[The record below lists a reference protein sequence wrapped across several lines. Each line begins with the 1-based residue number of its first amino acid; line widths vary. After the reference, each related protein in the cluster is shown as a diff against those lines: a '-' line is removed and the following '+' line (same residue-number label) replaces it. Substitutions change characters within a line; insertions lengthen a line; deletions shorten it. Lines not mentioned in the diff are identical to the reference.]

1 MPKYEEVDWD
11 KAECRGAYTN
21 LFYDIEEERN
31 FSAYQYIN
39 AVRSMCARCPIWFEC
54 LAYAFSNE
62 GFGVW
67 GGMTSLERRSIYEP
81 QKYPAQRRR
90 ALQDLGLYGITL
102 QRIKEA
108 YEHSSDDRS
117 MENGF
122 TYYRKNGVISNRRPR
137 E

>member
-1 MPKYEEVDWD
+1 MDRLWMRDALCAQSSPDLWFPEGSLHEVN
-11 KAECRGAYTN
+11 AE
-21 LFYDIEEERN
+21 
-31 FSAYQYIN
+31 
-39 AVRSMCARCPIWFEC
+39 ARRICKKCPVIDEC
-54 LAYAFSNE
+54 LAYAFGNE

-90 ALQDLGLYGITL
+90 ALEDLGDYGITL

-108 YEHSSDDRS
+108 YEHSGNDGS

-122 TYYRKNGVISNRRPR
+122 AYYRKNGPISNSRPR